1 MKNQTKT
8 MTITPADL
16 QTIWEQLNGILYDL
30 TEGDPDDAVEA
41 VEDCISRLEQLGVG
55 E

>member
-1 MKNQTKT
+1 MKTKAKS
-8 MTITPADL
+8 IKAEDL
-16 QTIWEQLNGILYDL
+16 QTIWEQLNGILYDI